1 MPQLDFG
8 NPLLIAQVVWL
19 LIIFGVL
26 YYILKNF
33 TLPRVGEVIETR
45 ERRIAADL
53 DAARD
58 AQGLADAA
66 IAELRA
72 ATAQAR
78 AEAQSAVAA
87 AAAEANA
94 AAARQAAEINARLS
108 AQITQ
113 AEARVR
119 AARDEAMA
127 ALSAVATDAADA
139 MLAKLGVQVP
149 ANDVAAAVHAAS
161 AAGRA

>member
-33 TLPRVGEVIETR
+33 TLPRVGEVVEAR

-58 AQGLADAA
+58 AQAQADAA

-78 AEAQSAVAA
+78 AEAQAAVAA

-94 AAARQAAEINARLS
+94 AAAKQAEEINARLA
-108 AQITQ
+108 AQIEQ
-113 AEARVR
+113 AETRVR
-119 AARDEAMA
+119 AARDQAMA
-127 ALSAVATDAADA
+127 ALNSVAADAAGA
-139 MLAKLGVQVP
+139 MLAKLGVPAP
-149 ANDVAAAVHAAS
+149 ANDVAAAVEAAAS
-161 AAGRA
+161 AGRA

>member
-33 TLPRVGEVIETR
+33 TLPRVGEVIEAR
-45 ERRIAADL
+45 ERLIAADL

-58 AQGLADAA
+58 AQAGADAA
-66 IAELRA
+66 IAEVRA

-78 AEAQSAVAA
+78 AQAQSAIAA
-87 AAAEANA
+87 AAAEANLA
-94 AAARQAAEINARLS
+94 ASRHAEAINARLA
-108 AQITQ
+108 AQIEQ

-119 AARDEAMA
+119 AARDTAMA
-127 ALSAVATDAADA
+127 ALSSVATDAAGA
-139 MLAKLGVQVP
+139 MLAKLGVPAP
-149 ANDVAAAVHAAS
+149 ANDVAAAVQAA
-161 AAGRA
+161 AAQRV